1 MNKSNENQTVNDK
14 TCNRSIAWNAKK
26 WKKAFYDG
34 YDPDTRRLRREVWG
48 NTLSIVE
55 NGGYTL
61 ENGMTV
67 KLPNNGEL
75 DTEPTFYRNE
85 FHPVFE
91 PLSGSLQVTVV
102 PDDCL
107 DKAHEWVKEGL
118 EVSVLNMASR
128 RNPGGGVK
136 GGAGAQ
142 EEYLFRCS
150 NYYRSLYR
158 FAEYAEQYGI
168 SRSPEQYPL
177 DRDFGGIYSPNVT
190 VFRGNEMKGYPLLKE
205 PFQVNMIAVAGMNR
219 PELIQVNDEYRIVP
233 ELSEGIKNKI
243 RTILR
248 IACQHGQRNLVLGAL
263 GCGAFRNPPKHTA
276 ELFREVMSE
285 SEFKGAFSNICFAVK
300 SDHNSH
306 GDTNYTAFYSVL
318 NGYMIEN
325 N

>member
-1 MNKSNENQTVNDK
+1 MNNLWNENDEDRRIVTWD
-14 TCNRSIAWNAKK
+14 AEK

-34 YDPDTRRLRREVWG
+34 YDPDTRYLRREVWR
-48 NTLSIVE
+48 NTLSVVA
-55 NGGYTL
+55 NGGYMSEDGTVVML
-61 ENGMTV
+61 SNGGDPDAV
-67 KLPNNGEL
+67 
-75 DTEPTFYRNE
+75 PTFYQRE

-91 PLSGSLQVTVV
+91 PLSAPAQVSVV

-107 DKAHEWVKEGL
+107 DKAHEWVMEGS
-118 EVSVLNMASR
+118 EVSVLNMANR

-150 NYYRSLYR
+150 DYFRSLYR
-158 FAEYAEQYGI
+158 FAGYAEQYGVA
-168 SRSPEQYPL
+168 RSPHQYPM
-177 DRDFGGIYSPNVT
+177 DRDFGGIYSPKIT
-190 VFRGNEMKGYPLLKE
+190 VFRGNERKGYPLLRE

-219 PELIQVNDEYRIVP
+219 PELIRADGEFRIAPGPV
-233 ELSEGIKNKI
+233 EGIRNKI

-248 IACQHGQRNLVLGAL
+248 IACQHGQRELVLGAL

-285 SEFKGAFSNICFAVK
+285 SEFKGAFRKICFAVK

-306 GDTNYTAFYSVL
+306 GDTNFTAFYSVL
-318 NGYMIEN
+318 NGYVIEN
-325 N
+325 E

>member
-1 MNKSNENQTVNDK
+1 MIMNDCKNIHRQIT
-14 TCNRSIAWNAKK
+14 WNAKK

-34 YDPDTRRLRREVWG
+34 YNHNTHYLRREVWG

-55 NGGYTL
+55 NGRYTL
-61 ENGMTV
+61 ENGKTV
-67 KLPNNGEL
+67 KLPNAGEL
-75 DTEPTFYRNE
+75 NTEPTFYRNE

-91 PLSGSLQVTVV
+91 PLSYSIRVTVV
-102 PDDCL
+102 PNDCL

-150 NYYRSLYR
+150 DYYRSLYR
-158 FAEYAEQYGI
+158 FAEYAEHYGI
-168 SRSPEQYPL
+168 SRSIDQYPL

-190 VFRGNEMKGYPLLKE
+190 VFRGNEMKGYPLMNE

-233 ELSEGIKNKI
+233 ELVEGIKNKV

-263 GCGAFRNPPKHTA
+263 GCGAFRNPPKHMA

-285 SEFKGAFSNICFAVK
+285 SEFKGAFSKICFAVK
-300 SDHNSH
+300 SDYNSN
-306 GDTNYTAFYSVL
+306 GNSNYNAFKSIL
-318 NGYMIEN
+318 DGYVIETR
-325 N
+325 